1 MLDSKF
7 TCKGT
12 LPPQL
17 GICWDSQHHPGC
29 LLRVPNRQAVHCKAV
44 ANPLPDT
51 GSNIVRA
58 QGIEVTMQEWGG
70 VLRSCT
76 TILLPQT
83 DRTLSNLSGL
93 LLMKPMEH
101 SESHTIFSRLLDTN
115 FLNMSIQM
123 TLGRHC
129 IFCGHPCPRGY
140 WGSRS
145 RDQVVPASRI
155 LLGAAYLSR
164 REIGLR

>member
-29 LLRVPNRQAVHCKAV
+29 LLRVPNKQAVHCKA
-44 ANPLPDT
+44 AASPLPDT

-76 TILLPQT
+76 IILCKQT
-83 DRTLSNLSGL
+83 NPLKLVRASANEAYG
-93 LLMKPMEH
+93 
-101 SESHTIFSRLLDTN
+101 
-115 FLNMSIQM
+115 
-123 TLGRHC
+123 TLGIPYYLLQAFRHELSQHV
-129 IFCGHPCPRGY
+129 HPDDAWAALHLLWPSMPTG
-140 WGSRS
+140 
-145 RDQVVPASRI
+145 I
-155 LLGAAYLSR
+155 L
-164 REIGLR
+164 GLMI